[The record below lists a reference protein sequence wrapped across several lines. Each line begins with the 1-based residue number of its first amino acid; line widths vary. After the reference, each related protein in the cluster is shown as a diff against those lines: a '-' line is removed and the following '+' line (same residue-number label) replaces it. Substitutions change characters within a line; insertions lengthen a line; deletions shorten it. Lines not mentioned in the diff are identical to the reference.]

1 MRIRAAAMAGTT
13 SAALLL
19 TAGAGVPAHADGQP
33 VITKVV
39 VNKGKNIV
47 VGPTAVT
54 KFSAQVTATDPS
66 GVIVAD
72 VQLWRGPSHDD
83 RTGGISY
90 DAPNCHADSSTTTTC
105 TMNFA
110 VMADTR
116 DMTNALSNAK
126 AGTWH
131 IYASAFSKDRVQ
143 TTIDSWATVNV
154 QRRSQL
160 TANAAPEPVKKGKT
174 LTVTGKLSRANW
186 DTRKY
191 AGYSGQRVKLQY
203 RPKNSS
209 TYTTLKTI
217 TTSYTGEL
225 NTTVKATTDGYYR
238 YSFPGT
244 TTTPAINAA
253 GDYVDVT

>member
-19 TAGAGVPAHADGQP
+19 TAGAGVPAHADGRP

-39 VNKGKNIV
+39 VNKGQNIL

-72 VQLWRGPSHDD
+72 AQLWFGTSNDHS
-83 RTGGISY
+83 TGGISY
-90 DAPNCHADSSTTTTC
+90 DAPTCRADSSTTTTC
-105 TMNFA
+105 TMNFQ
-110 VMADTR
+110 VKADTR
-116 DMTNALSNAK
+116 DMTNVVSNAK

-143 TTIDSWATVNV
+143 TSVDSYATVKV
-154 QRRSQL
+154 QRTSQL

-186 DTRKY
+186 NTRTY
-191 AGYSGQRVKLQY
+191 AGYSGQSVKLQY

-209 TYTTLKTI
+209 TYTTLKTVT
-217 TTSYTGEL
+217 TTSTGAL
-225 NTTVKATTDGYYR
+225 KTTVKATADGYYR
-238 YSFPGT
+238 YSFAGT
-244 TTTPAINAA
+244 TTTPAIKAA
-253 GDYVDVT
+253 GDYVDVR